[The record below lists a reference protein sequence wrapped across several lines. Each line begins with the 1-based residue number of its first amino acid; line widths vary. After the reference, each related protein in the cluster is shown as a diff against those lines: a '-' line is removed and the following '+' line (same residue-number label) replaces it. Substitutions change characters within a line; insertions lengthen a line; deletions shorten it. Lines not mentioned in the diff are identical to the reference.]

1 MSGEPLNA
9 SRRLAQVISGNT
21 PEAKTLRK
29 MGIYD
34 EIAGVLVSLRGKDAQ
49 NALKLVR
56 RAMNGEALSEQQA
69 QTISK
74 VLSTSAAIS
83 LYSIGTSEISGE
95 VVPLINGDESNSTI
109 EVETESDD
117 TIEQIKKALENLTEN
132 ITPSAKE
139 KIVNAANV
147 N

>member
-1 MSGEPLNA
+1 MV
-9 SRRLAQVISGNT
+9 R
-21 PEAKTLRK
+21 
-29 MGIYD
+29 
-34 EIAGVLVSLRGKDAQ
+34 LRGKDAQ